1 MNISVRFIW
10 MLFICFVSWQT
21 FACSY
26 YNFVTLTFQHS
37 RRIPHNYVSVEMLE
51 KEDNKIEVHTV
62 SKKLNEEKKRTHS
75 VQLDT
80 VFLFRHDHYE
90 SICHNIEQLDI
101 KVLREIEKEDGLDG
115 TMCTLSF
122 GYEDEV
128 QTFNIWSPN
137 DSTNQRGL
145 FLFKLCCEQILRAG
159 GLKPEEI
166 F

>member
-1 MNISVRFIW
+1 MR
-10 MLFICFVSWQT
+10 
-21 FACSY
+21 
-26 YNFVTLTFQHS
+26 
-37 RRIPHNYVSVEMLE
+37 E
-51 KEDNKIEVHTV
+51 KGDNQIEVHAV

-101 KVLREIEKEDGLDG
+101 KVLRESEKEDGLDG

-122 GYEDEV
+122 GYEGQNEV

-145 FLFKLCCEQILRAG
+145 FLLKLCCEQILRAG